1 MKRLLLL
8 LLSASCLFANASE
21 KILFVGN
28 SYLYYNNSVHNH
40 VENLLREHYEN
51 ESVDTK
57 LTAIGGSK
65 LQHHSIDQILNYKNF
80 NLDKPVDKIIFQG
93 GSSEVITAK
102 SRENFA
108 ATAKNYS
115 EKAQAMGIDTY
126 LYMTHA
132 YRDSD
137 IRYEE
142 NLIEKIKLA
151 YYEAGKISN
160 STVIPVGIAFEIAY
174 RKNPNI
180 KLHLPDGTHPTM
192 LGTYLASA
200 TVFTTLTEES
210 PEGLM
215 YDYMGRVGT
224 KDRIFLQKVAWEA
237 HLTNKNNLKGR
248 DLRNT
253 K

>member
-1 MKRLLLL
+1 MKRFLLF
-8 LLSASCLFANASE
+8 LLSAFCLFTNASE
-21 KILFVGN
+21 KIIFVGN
-28 SYLYYNNSVHNH
+28 SYLYYNDSVHNH
-40 VENLLREHYEN
+40 VEDLLREHFQD
-51 ESVDTK
+51 ESIDTK

-65 LQHHSIDQILNYKNF
+65 LQHHNIDLILNHKNF
-80 NLDKPVDKIIFQG
+80 NLDKPADKIIFQG

-102 SRENFA
+102 SRENFRL
-108 ATAKNYS
+108 TAKNYS

-151 YYEAGKISN
+151 YYEAGEISN

-215 YDYMGRVGT
+215 YDYMGRVSA

-237 HLTNKNNLKGR
+237 HLQNEKYLQHRT
-248 DLRNT
+248 T
-253 K
+253 KKTL

>member
-51 ESVDTK
+51 ESIDTK

-80 NLDKPVDKIIFQG
+80 NLDKIIFQG

-102 SRENFA
+102 SRENFRL
-108 ATAKNYS
+108 TAKNYS
-115 EKAQAMGIDTY
+115 EKAQAIGIETY

-137 IRYEE
+137 VRYEE

-151 YYEAGKISN
+151 YYEAAEISN

-174 RKNPNI
+174 EKKPNI
-180 KLHLPDGTHPTM
+180 KLHLPDGTHPNM
-192 LGTYLASA
+192 LGTYLAAS
-200 TVFTTLTEES
+200 TVFATLTGVS
-210 PEGLM
+210 PEGLK
-215 YDYMGRVGT
+215 YDYMGRVND
-224 KDRIFLQKVAWEA
+224 KAFLQRVAWLAYLQNE
-237 HLTNKNNLKGR
+237 KNIKS
-248 DLRNT
+248 

>member
-1 MKRLLLL
+1 MKRLLLF
-8 LLSASCLFANASE
+8 LLSAFCLFTNASE
-21 KILFVGN
+21 KIIFVGN
-28 SYLYYNNSVHNH
+28 SYLYYNDSVHNH
-40 VENLLREHYEN
+40 VEDLLREHLQD
-51 ESVDTK
+51 ESIDTK

-65 LQHHSIDQILNYKNF
+65 LQHHNIDQILNHKNF
-80 NLDKPVDKIIFQG
+80 NLDKPADKIIFQG

-102 SRENFA
+102 SRENFRL
-108 ATAKNYS
+108 TAKNYS

-151 YYEAGKISN
+151 YYEAGEISN

-200 TVFTTLTEES
+200 TVFTSLTEES

-215 YDYMGRVGT
+215 YDYMGRVSA

-237 HLTNKNNLKGR
+237 HLQNEKYLQHRT
-248 DLRNT
+248 T
-253 K
+253 KKTL

>member
-1 MKRLLLL
+1 MKRFLLF
-8 LLSASCLFANASE
+8 LLSAFCLFTNASE
-21 KILFVGN
+21 KIIFVGN
-28 SYLYYNNSVHNH
+28 SYLYYNDSVHNH
-40 VENLLREHYEN
+40 VEDLLRERFQD
-51 ESVDTK
+51 ESIDTK

-65 LQHHSIDQILNYKNF
+65 LQHHNIDQILNHKNF
-80 NLDKPVDKIIFQG
+80 NLDKPADKIIFQG

-102 SRENFA
+102 SRENF
-108 ATAKNYS
+108 
-115 EKAQAMGIDTY
+115 
-126 LYMTHA
+126 
-132 YRDSD
+132 
-137 IRYEE
+137 RYEE

-215 YDYMGRVGT
+215 YDYMGRVSA

-237 HLTNKNNLKGR
+237 HLTNKNNLKRR

-253 K
+253 N